1 MKYSRGASTIA
12 AAAFVLVAPLSFAL
26 QGPPSWP
33 STGAAPGGGTPP
45 HGRQEGMARE
55 LGLSQEQQQKVRG
68 ILDEQRAQRE
78 QLHEKISANRDA
90 LHELLEGGSADAA
103 AVGELV
109 LKGRKL
115 HQESS
120 ALREAEQ
127 KAIRAILTPEQQK
140 KFDKFQGPRRGPG
153 GRPGPGPEGW
163 PAPPPGSG
171 PGNRGQRPP
180 FGPSGQPPLPW

>member
-1 MKYSRGASTIA
+1 MRFPRGASTMA
-12 AAAFVLVAPLSFAL
+12 AAAFVLVASAGFA
-26 QGPPSWP
+26 QPGPPSWP
-33 STGAAPGGGTPP
+33 APGPGQGASVP
-45 HGRQEGMARE
+45 HARREGMLRE
-55 LGLSQEQQQKVRG
+55 LGLSQVQQDKVRE

-140 KFDKFQGPRRGPG
+140 KFDKSQGPRRGPG